1 MMRPAS
7 GEILRYVIAGSANT
21 SIGYG
26 VFLVMLLW
34 ANLRPELANAV
45 GYGVGLGTAF
55 ALNRLFVFKGALF
68 SLGAFVRFSIGF
80 VFAFSLN
87 QAMLLYLVSVL
98 DIRPEIAQVFAM
110 TTYTV
115 FFYLINKYFVWK

>member
-1 MMRPAS
+1 
-7 GEILRYVIAGSANT
+7 
-21 SIGYG
+21 
-26 VFLVMLLW
+26 MLL
-34 ANLRPELANAV
+34 
-45 GYGVGLGTAF
+45 YGAGLGAAF

-80 VFAFSLN
+80 VSAFSLN

-110 TTYTV
+110 STYTV

>member
-1 MMRPAS
+1 MMRPVS
-7 GEILRYVIAGSANT
+7 GEILRYAIAGSANT

-26 VFLVMLLW
+26 VFLAMLLW

-45 GYGVGLGTAF
+45 GYGVGLGAAF

-80 VFAFSLN
+80 VSAFSLN

-110 TTYTV
+110 ITYTV

>member
-1 MMRPAS
+1 MMRPVS

-45 GYGVGLGTAF
+45 GYSVGLGAAF

-68 SLGAFVRFSIGF
+68 SLGAFARFSIGF

-87 QAMLLYLVSVL
+87 RAMLLYLVSVL

-110 TTYTV
+110 TAYTA
-115 FFYLINKYFVWK
+115 FFYLINKYFIWK